1 MDEMKPY
8 GIDLC
13 GENGEYH
20 TVVVDGP
27 LFQSKVALITGET
40 VYLEYVMAKDFT
52 LKER

>member
-1 MDEMKPY
+1 MERY

-27 LFQSKVALITGET
+27 LFKYPVKLENRGI
-40 VYLEYVMAKDFT
+40 VRLEYVAAADLVTK
-52 LKER
+52 KA